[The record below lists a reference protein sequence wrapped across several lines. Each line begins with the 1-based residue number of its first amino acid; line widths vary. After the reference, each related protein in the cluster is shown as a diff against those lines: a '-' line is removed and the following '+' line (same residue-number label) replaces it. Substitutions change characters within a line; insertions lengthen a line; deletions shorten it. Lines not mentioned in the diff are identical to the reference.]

1 MKTSSL
7 HSVLAAASLVI
18 TPAALWAQTAPGT
31 PQNPV
36 PAPSPTQPTT
46 EAQQPQ
52 RDPSR
57 VDDAAYKPSGS
68 TAAADISDSAREQF
82 SKLDLNRDAMVS
94 REEFA
99 AFQDTDANPARDASS
114 STGSG
119 RNGTGPGTPG
129 STTGSTGGVTGS
141 SNDADRDVRHKSNA
155 EKFMELD
162 VNADGNLNI
171 EEFARARPANID
183 AGRDA
188 SSSTG
193 AGRNGTGPGTA
204 GGTTGS
210 TEGSTEN
217 INGKED

>member
-1 MKTSSL
+1 M
-7 HSVLAAASLVI
+7 
-18 TPAALWAQTAPGT
+18 
-31 PQNPV
+31 
-36 PAPSPTQPTT
+36 
-46 EAQQPQ
+46 
-52 RDPSR
+52 
-57 VDDAAYKPSGS
+57 
-68 TAAADISDSAREQF
+68 
-82 SKLDLNRDAMVS
+82 
-94 REEFA
+94 
-99 AFQDTDANPARDASS
+99 
-114 STGSG
+114 
-119 RNGTGPGTPG
+119 
-129 STTGSTGGVTGS
+129 TGS

-171 EEFARARPANID
+171 EEFARAHPANID